1 MSKTSLI
8 KVVMNISTVNRVF
21 ENETWASTAASMGS
35 AVSKAEGIVF
45 CVCLALIL
53 ISIVLGNLLTIILFV
68 AKKRLRKKS
77 LFLVVNMAFAD
88 LMLGAVS
95 LPIYIYL
102 QGKEHH
108 LWKAQWSTSSE
119 RFYRFFDDL
128 FMQLSLIS
136 AAMISGERFY
146 ATYHPFKHRTLSQ
159 LAYRALI
166 CLTWILASI
175 ISAIL
180 FALFETTSYRGFLY
194 FWLPYTVIMT
204 CSICGWNIAIWRKV
218 QRGYTALK
226 QPNRVNQSKRLT
238 KTLLLVSFIALL
250 SWLPL
255 IAMNAFI
262 FVRPS
267 LVSGRFYYLANML
280 NFSNSFV
287 NPLLYALR
295 IPDFKDALFLYCYRK
310 NQTLNSSASELEKY
324 KRPNIVSATES
335 RARPAILAL
344 DNDTMETRL

>member
-35 AVSKAEGIVF
+35 AVSKAEAIVF
-45 CVCLALIL
+45 CVCFALIL

-95 LPIYIYL
+95 LQIYIYL
-102 QGKEHH
+102 LGKDH

-136 AAMISGERFY
+136 ASMISGERFY

-159 LAYRALI
+159 RAYRALI

-175 ISAIL
+175 VSAIL
-180 FALFETTSYRGFLY
+180 FALFETTS
-194 FWLPYTVIMT
+194 
-204 CSICGWNIAIWRKV
+204 
-218 QRGYTALK
+218 
-226 QPNRVNQSKRLT
+226 
-238 KTLLLVSFIALL
+238 
-250 SWLPL
+250 
-255 IAMNAFI
+255 
-262 FVRPS
+262 
-267 LVSGRFYYLANML
+267 
-280 NFSNSFV
+280 
-287 NPLLYALR
+287 
-295 IPDFKDALFLYCYRK
+295 
-310 NQTLNSSASELEKY
+310 
-324 KRPNIVSATES
+324 
-335 RARPAILAL
+335 
-344 DNDTMETRL
+344 

>member
-1 MSKTSLI
+1 MKFA
-8 KVVMNISTVNRVF
+8 MNISTVNRVY
-21 ENETWASTAASMGS
+21 ENKTWSMGN
-35 AVSKAEGIVF
+35 AISKAEGIGF
-45 CVCLALIL
+45 CVCFALIL

-88 LMLGAVS
+88 LLLGAVS

-102 QGKEHH
+102 IGKWHH

-128 FMQLSLIS
+128 FMQASLTS

-159 LAYRALI
+159 REYRALI

-175 ISAIL
+175 VSAIL
-180 FALFETTSYRGFLY
+180 FALFETTSHRGFAY
-194 FWLPYTVIMT
+194 FWFPYTVIIT
-204 CSICGWNIAIWRKV
+204 SSICGCNIAIWRKI
-218 QRGYTALK
+218 QRGYTASK

-238 KTLLLVSFIALL
+238 KTLLLVSFLALL

-255 IAMNAFI
+255 IAMNAVI

-267 LVSGRFYYLANML
+267 IVSGRFYYLANML

-295 IPDFKDALFLYCYRK
+295 IPDFKDALFLYCCRET
-310 NQTLNSSASELEKY
+310 QTLNSPTSDVEKY
-324 KRPNIVSATES
+324 KRPIIVSATE
-335 RARPAILAL
+335 RRTRPAILAF
-344 DNDTMETRL
+344 DNDAMETRL

>member
-1 MSKTSLI
+1 MSKTSSI
-8 KVVMNISTVNRVF
+8 KVVMNISTGTNRVF
-21 ENETWASTAASMGS
+21 ENETWASMGS
-35 AVSKAEGIVF
+35 AISKAEGIGF
-45 CVCLALIL
+45 CVCFALIL
-53 ISIVLGNLLTIILFV
+53 ISIVLGNLLTIILFA

-102 QGKEHH
+102 LGKEHH
-108 LWKAQWSTSSE
+108 LWKTQWSTSSE

-128 FMQLSLIS
+128 FMQASLIS

-159 LAYRALI
+159 RAYRTLI

-175 ISAIL
+175 VSAIL
-180 FALFETTSYRGFLY
+180 FALFVTTSQRGFVY

-204 CSICGWNIAIWRKV
+204 CSICGWNIAVWRKV
-218 QRGYTALK
+218 QRGYTASK

-255 IAMNAFI
+255 IAMNAVI

-310 NQTLNSSASELEKY
+310 KQTLNSSTSELEKY

>member
-1 MSKTSLI
+1 
-8 KVVMNISTVNRVF
+8 
-21 ENETWASTAASMGS
+21 
-35 AVSKAEGIVF
+35 
-45 CVCLALIL
+45 
-53 ISIVLGNLLTIILFV
+53 
-68 AKKRLRKKS
+68 
-77 LFLVVNMAFAD
+77 MAFAD

-102 QGKEHH
+102 IGKEHH

-128 FMQLSLIS
+128 FMQASLIS
-136 AAMISGERFY
+136 AATISGERFY

-159 LAYRALI
+159 REYRALI

-175 ISAIL
+175 VSAIL
-180 FALFETTSYRGFLY
+180 FVLFETTSHRGFAY
-194 FWLPYTVIMT
+194 FWLPYTVIIT
-204 CSICGWNIAIWRKV
+204 SSICGCNIAIWRKN
-218 QRGYTALK
+218 QRGYTASK
-226 QPNRVNQSKRLT
+226 QPNRVNKSKRLT

-255 IAMNAFI
+255 IAMNAVI

-267 LVSGRFYYLANML
+267 IVSGRFYYLANML

-295 IPDFKDALFLYCYRK
+295 IPDFKDALFLYCCRET
-310 NQTLNSSASELEKY
+310 QALNSPTSDVEKY
-324 KRPNIVSATES
+324 KRPIIVSATE
-335 RARPAILAL
+335 RRTRPAILAF